1 MSIRLLIS
9 MLVFGLLL
17 DVMLLV
23 GMLLI
28 VVS

>member
-9 MLVFGLLL
+9 MLLVGLLL
-17 DVMLLV
+17 NVMLLV

-28 VVS
+28 VVC